1 MPDAFELPR
10 RAMAI
15 FAHPDDVDFGC
26 SGTVALWTAKG
37 VHVTYCL
44 LTSGNKGTHDARM
57 TAERI
62 AAIREKEQQEAGR
75 RAGASEFVFLR
86 HDDGELEVG
95 MDLRGEV
102 CRQIR
107 IHKPDLVFC
116 QDPWRE
122 YQVHPD
128 HRVAGWS
135 ALDGVIAARD
145 AEGRRLAE
153 VITDQLAAAERLVH
167 TIAASP
173 ARTVAAVAARLG
185 EQVQKLLAASG
196 NALDPARLH
205 QEAALLATRIDVE
218 EELKRLTSHVAAARD
233 LLAAKEPVG
242 RKFDFLTQEFNREA
256 NTLCSKAN
264 DPEITRAGLE
274 LKAVIDQM
282 REQVQNIE

>member
-1 MPDAFELPR
+1 MADAFQLPR

-26 SGTVALWTAKG
+26 SGTIALWTAQG

-44 LTSGNKGTHDARM
+44 LTSGNKGTHDLEM

-102 CRQIR
+102 CKQIR

-122 YQVHPD
+122 YQLHPD

-145 AEGRRLAE
+145 HLFFPEQLTGGLTHHRVSRALLFGTGDPNIWFDISATMKTKLNALQAHESQIGDFKNLAE
-153 VITDQLAAAERLVH
+153 RMNEFAAATGR
-167 TIAASP
+167 AW
-173 ARTVAAVAARLG
+173 G
-185 EQVQKLLAASG
+185 
-196 NALDPARLH
+196 LDRA
-205 QEAALLATRIDVE
+205 EAFRY
-218 EELKRLTSHVAAARD
+218 
-233 LLAAKEPVG
+233 
-242 RKFDFLTQEFNREA
+242 
-256 NTLCSKAN
+256 
-264 DPEITRAGLE
+264 LE
-274 LKAVIDQM
+274 LA
-282 REQVQNIE
+282 

>member
-1 MPDAFELPR
+1 MADAFQLPR

-26 SGTVALWTAKG
+26 SGTIALWTAQG

-44 LTSGNKGTHDARM
+44 LTSGNKGTHDLEM

-102 CRQIR
+102 CKQIR

-122 YQVHPD
+122 YQLHPD

-145 AEGRRLAE
+145 HLFFPEQLTAGLTHHRVSRALLFGTGDPNIWFDISATMQTKIKALQAHESQIGDFKSLAE
-153 VITDQLAAAERLVH
+153 RMNEFAAATGR
-167 TIAASP
+167 AW
-173 ARTVAAVAARLG
+173 G
-185 EQVQKLLAASG
+185 
-196 NALDPARLH
+196 LDRA
-205 QEAALLATRIDVE
+205 EAFRY
-218 EELKRLTSHVAAARD
+218 
-233 LLAAKEPVG
+233 
-242 RKFDFLTQEFNREA
+242 
-256 NTLCSKAN
+256 
-264 DPEITRAGLE
+264 LE
-274 LKAVIDQM
+274 LA
-282 REQVQNIE
+282 